1 MVTDDEEE
9 VDLEGCECGN
19 KKYGYYSEQGLLFI
33 CFKCGRFYSYDM
45 PDIIIRA
52 FTEDPTMLMA
62 LINSEY
68 FQPIT
73 NLGNMTDE

>member
-1 MVTDDEEE
+1 MVIEDEDDE
-9 VDLEGCECGN
+9 VTLEGCECGN

-45 PDIIIRA
+45 PEPIIRA
-52 FTEDPTMLMA
+52 FTEDPNMLMA

-68 FQPIT
+68 FKPIE
-73 NLGNMTDE
+73 NLADE